1 MCLYT
6 GRHLL
11 SFLDNHDV
19 SRIATV
25 LTDKA
30 MLRPAYGLL
39 FGMPGVPAVYYGSEW
54 GLEGDKKNGDAT
66 LRPAIEKPQENE
78 LTEWISCL
86 GQSPRRKPR
95 PALGQLPQCDGAAPP
110 AVLNAVWMASACWW
124 PSTRQGRP
132 TTRIST
138 PAAAL
143 RWI

>member
-1 MCLYT
+1 MGAWYT

-39 FGMPGVPAVYYGSEW
+39 FVCPAFRAVYYGSEW

-66 LRPAIEKPQENE
+66 LRP
-78 LTEWISCL
+78 
-86 GQSPRRKPR
+86 RH
-95 PALGQLPQCDGAAPP
+95 
-110 AVLNAVWMASACWW
+110 
-124 PSTRQGRP
+124 
-132 TTRIST
+132 
-138 PAAAL
+138 
-143 RWI
+143 